1 MTDQFVTNEQ
11 AIALKELGFNEI
23 TLTYF
28 DSNHVLQKDIV
39 CVDGSKF
46 WNLSDYQEIAAPLKQ
61 QVIKWMLEKHHVY
74 GWVEHYW
81 YPLGHRWK
89 ACVKNLDGKKVQING
104 ELHSYNEALCK
115 CIDMLIEYVKN

>member
-11 AIALKELGFNEI
+11 AIALKELGFDEI

-28 DSNHVLQKDIV
+28 DSNHVFQKDIV

-46 WNLSDYQEIAAPLKQ
+46 WNLSDCQEIVAPLKQ
-61 QVIKWMLEKHHVY
+61 QVIKWMLEKHHIY
-74 GWVEHYW
+74 GWVEYYW

-89 ACVKNLDGKKVQING
+89 PVLK
-104 ELHSYNEALCK
+104 S
-115 CIDMLIEYVKN
+115 